1 MTIVL
6 ADADAHFRDRLKKRL
21 EKITG
26 VHVVGESSDSEE
38 TTAMILN
45 RKPDI
50 VILNSSLR
58 DGLGI
63 EVLRHIKR
71 LMVPPTIIVVTDDPS
86 RDNKTACSLAGADFI
101 FEKVT
106 EDHKMINT
114 VRLLCVPHGQI
125 QASDPPLP
133 RSMSDQR
140 SSAIVIY
147 PPVVSVLSFKL
158 TALPRAD

>member
-1 MTIVL
+1 MTIVI
-6 ADADAHFRDRLKKRL
+6 ADTDAHFRDRLKKRL
-21 EKITG
+21 EKISG
-26 VHVVGESSDSEE
+26 VQVVGESSDSEE

-86 RDNKTACSLAGADFI
+86 RDNKTCCSLAGADFI
-101 FEKVT
+101 FKKAR
-106 EDHKMINT
+106 EDHKIVST
-114 VRLLCVPHGQI
+114 VGLLCIPHNQT
-125 QASDPPLP
+125 QSLD
-133 RSMSDQR
+133 S
-140 SSAIVIY
+140 
-147 PPVVSVLSFKL
+147 PVAML
-158 TALPRAD
+158 DE

>member
-6 ADADAHFRDRLKKRL
+6 ADADARYRDRLKKRL

-26 VHVVGESSDSEE
+26 VNVVGESSDSEE

-50 VILNSSLR
+50 AILNSSLR
-58 DGLGI
+58 DGRGI

-86 RDNKTACSLAGADFI
+86 LDNKTACSLAGADF
-101 FEKVT
+101 FFDKGT
-106 EDHKMINT
+106 EDHKMIHT
-114 VRLLCVPHGQI
+114 VRFLCVPHSQI
-125 QASDPPLP
+125 KALASPIATLD
-133 RSMSDQR
+133 D
-140 SSAIVIY
+140 
-147 PPVVSVLSFKL
+147 
-158 TALPRAD
+158 

>member
-26 VHVVGESSDSEE
+26 VNVVGESSDLEE

-50 VILNSSLR
+50 AILNSSLR
-58 DGLGI
+58 DGRGI
-63 EVLRHIKR
+63 EVLRHIKQ

-86 RDNKTACSLAGADFI
+86 LDNKTACSLAGADF
-101 FEKVT
+101 FFDKST
-106 EDHKMINT
+106 EDHKVIHT
-114 VRLLCVPHGQI
+114 VHFLCVPHGQI
-125 QASDPPLP
+125 EALDSPIASLDE
-133 RSMSDQR
+133 
-140 SSAIVIY
+140 
-147 PPVVSVLSFKL
+147 
-158 TALPRAD
+158 

>member
-1 MTIVL
+1 MTIVQ

-86 RDNKTACSLAGADFI
+86 SDNKTACSLAGADFI

-125 QASDPPLP
+125 QAVDFRIATLDE
-133 RSMSDQR
+133 RSTFLCDHH
-140 SSAIVIY
+140 SSTRRLCIV
-147 PPVVSVLSFKL
+147 
-158 TALPRAD
+158 

>member
-50 VILNSSLR
+50 AILNSSLR
-58 DGLGI
+58 DGCGI
-63 EVLRHIKR
+63 EALRHIKQ
-71 LMVPPTIIVVTDDPS
+71 LMVSPIIIVVTDDPS
-86 RDNKTACSLAGADFI
+86 RDNKTACSLAGADF
-101 FEKVT
+101 FFDKAT
-106 EDHKMINT
+106 EDEKIVNT
-114 VRLLCVPHGQI
+114 IRLLHVPQNRI
-125 QASDPPLP
+125 EASDFPIA
-133 RSMSDQR
+133 MIDE
-140 SSAIVIY
+140 
-147 PPVVSVLSFKL
+147 
-158 TALPRAD
+158 

>member
-26 VHVVGESSDSEE
+26 VHVVGETSDSEE

-50 VILNSSLR
+50 AILNFSLR
-58 DGLGI
+58 DGCGI
-63 EVLRHIKR
+63 KALRHIKQ
-71 LMVPPTIIVVTDDPS
+71 LMVPPIIIFVTDDPS
-86 RDNKTACSLAGADFI
+86 RDNKTACALAGADFF
-101 FEKVT
+101 FEKAT

-114 VRLLCVPHGQI
+114 VRLLYVPQSPI
-125 QASDPPLP
+125 ESSDSPIATL
-133 RSMSDQR
+133 DE
-140 SSAIVIY
+140 
-147 PPVVSVLSFKL
+147 
-158 TALPRAD
+158 

>member
-50 VILNSSLR
+50 AILNSSLR
-58 DGLGI
+58 DGRGI
-63 EVLRHIKR
+63 EAVRHIKR
-71 LMVPPTIIVVTDDPS
+71 LMVPPIIIVVTDDPS
-86 RDNKTACSLAGADFI
+86 RDHKTACSLAGADLF

-106 EDHKMINT
+106 EDHKIVNT
-114 VRLLCVPHGQI
+114 IRLLYVPRNRIG
-125 QASDPPLP
+125 ASDFPIATL
-133 RSMSDQR
+133 DE
-140 SSAIVIY
+140 
-147 PPVVSVLSFKL
+147 
-158 TALPRAD
+158 